1 MIPSAFAELIPYVP
15 DLTVGSGTLS
25 YYWQIKEIVMPVNVI
40 CRFIHE
46 PVNTHIW
53 CRMQYSHSCHHR
65 LKRDGVSKT
74 LDWLLNDKKAH
85 RWQIKGT
92 VATIWQFYP
101 YAMNDPRIQELAKRG
116 GSDFFSDA
124 MQIEDVSRR

>member
-1 MIPSAFAELIPYVP
+1 M
-15 DLTVGSGTLS
+15 
-25 YYWQIKEIVMPVNVI
+25 
-40 CRFIHE
+40 
-46 PVNTHIW
+46 
-53 CRMQYSHSCHHR
+53 
-65 LKRDGVSKT
+65 
-74 LDWLLNDKKAH
+74 NDKKAH